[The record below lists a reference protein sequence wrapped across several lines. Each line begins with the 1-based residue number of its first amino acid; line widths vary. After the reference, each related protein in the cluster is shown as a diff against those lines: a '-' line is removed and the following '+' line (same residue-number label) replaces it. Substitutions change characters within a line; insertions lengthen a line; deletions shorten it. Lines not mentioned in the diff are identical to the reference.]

1 MFNKTGKN
9 CFVYGMI
16 AFLFLLCTPVSWA
29 TDVSGVI
36 SVDKWTAAGNPYTV
50 TGDAIVEAGKT
61 LTIDPSVVVKFNAD
75 AALIVSGKLIASG
88 EKGNQII
95 FTSNQT
101 PSSVGNW
108 KGIAFNEYSNGLI
121 QYCIIEYASD
131 GISMYKDTSHQIL
144 NSIIRHNK
152 RGVYLSSY
160 CYVTKTV
167 VNGCSFE
174 DNEYHYFVGPSPCGP
189 PMSASLDATNNW
201 WGTNDINII
210 VSKIKD
216 YSKANNSPYAIGAV
230 VSFMPFLDKENG
242 SPITAAPTGEKYL
255 VGGTQGDMTLNGVY
269 LVPTSFAVLFGH
281 KLTISPGTT
290 IKFNS
295 GAYLSV
301 AAGGTLIAGDKT
313 GASVTFTSALLT
325 PVAGSWEGIR
335 FRSYAVEKL
344 SQKVYSF

>member
-9 CFVYGMI
+9 CFVYGII
-16 AFLFLLCTPVSWA
+16 AFLFLLCTSVSWA

-144 NSIIRHNK
+144 GSPKQIVVK
-152 RGVYLSSY
+152 YLSDFSM
-160 CYVTKTV
+160 
-167 VNGCSFE
+167 S
-174 DNEYHYFVGPSPCGP
+174 HY
-189 PMSASLDATNNW
+189 NN
-201 WGTNDINII
+201 
-210 VSKIKD
+210 V
-216 YSKANNSPYAIGAV
+216 
-230 VSFMPFLDKENG
+230 
-242 SPITAAPTGEKYL
+242 
-255 VGGTQGDMTLNGVY
+255 
-269 LVPTSFAVLFGH
+269 
-281 KLTISPGTT
+281 
-290 IKFNS
+290 
-295 GAYLSV
+295 
-301 AAGGTLIAGDKT
+301 
-313 GASVTFTSALLT
+313 
-325 PVAGSWEGIR
+325 
-335 FRSYAVEKL
+335 
-344 SQKVYSF
+344 